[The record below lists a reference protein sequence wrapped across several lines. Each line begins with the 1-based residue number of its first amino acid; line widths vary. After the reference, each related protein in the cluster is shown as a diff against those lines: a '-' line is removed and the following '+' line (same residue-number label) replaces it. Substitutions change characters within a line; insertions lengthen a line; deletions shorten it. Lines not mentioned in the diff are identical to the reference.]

1 VGWTGVGWTG
11 VGRTGAGT
19 GRTGAEGGGTGA
31 GTGADGGGGRALVI
45 FFPLYLYF
53 ADMASHV
60 YIVNPTCPEWG
71 NVITQKI
78 W

>member
-1 VGWTGVGWTG
+1 M
-11 VGRTGAGT
+11 
-19 GRTGAEGGGTGA
+19 
-31 GTGADGGGGRALVI
+31 GGRMGEGNVCRRWERGREQERALII

-71 NVITQKI
+71 NVITQKNMVKFKSVRI
-78 W
+78 KTTSGIMS